1 MWSLNVRKSSLRPLI
16 TLVSWL
22 RFWNLKWQTLIY
34 LSLTGWSNSQAHERA
49 TYLTSSSTPQPFS
62 QSAITATDV
71 FTYCFVP
78 WAHGGYNQ
86 PNAYYN
92 LGKKRCRGTRC
103 CWDPNVLYP
112 PNCVISGLSFES
124 FQSFYHYPLQV
135 IRMYCAGEELPPEE
149 MERLIL
155 STERIPHQRTTLYG
169 DAPAQQRI
177 KAFSAQ
183 PLLKT

>member
-124 FQSFYHYPLQV
+124 FQSFYHSIHYKSFGCIVQGKSCPQKRWRGWSCLPSGYLTSGQPCMVMLQ
-135 IRMYCAGEELPPEE
+135 RSKGLKHSQ
-149 MERLIL
+149 L
-155 STERIPHQRTTLYG
+155 SL
-169 DAPAQQRI
+169 
-177 KAFSAQ
+177 S
-183 PLLKT
+183 